1 MEDLGF
7 SCEETVDV
15 FKIVAATLKLGNIN
29 FVPITNMDGTE
40 GCTINNEY
48 GKIML
53 SIGNTEDSKC
63 KKCQPKND

>member
-53 SIGNTEDSKC
+53 SIGNTEDSNC
-63 KKCQPKND
+63 KKMPAKK